1 MLFIKIFNTLNKIM
15 EKIEPGKYVELVYDL
30 YKVNPDGT
38 EELVHQTDAEDPEN
52 FIYGITR
59 GLVAPLEKDI
69 EGKTAGEEFDVKAG
83 ADEAFGERSEEYVAE
98 LEKDVFAVD
107 GKFDAEM
114 VKKGATLPMMT
125 ADGMRII
132 GTVLDVT
139 DTHVKMDF
147 NHPLAGYAVR
157 FKGKVLAVRDANPD
171 EIKMA
176 QGGGCG
182 CGCSHE
188 GCGDDCGCGDGN
200 SCGDSACHC

>member
-1 MLFIKIFNTLNKIM
+1 M

-30 YKVNPDGT
+30 YKVNPDGM

>member
-1 MLFIKIFNTLNKIM
+1 M
-15 EKIEPGKYVELVYDL
+15 EKIEPGKYVELSYDL
-30 YKVNPDGT
+30 YKVNADGS
-38 EELVHQTDAEDPEN
+38 EELVHQTDDEHPES

-69 EGKTAGEEFDVKAG
+69 EGKTDGEAFDVKAT
-83 ADEAFGERSEEYVAE
+83 ADEAFGERSDEYVAE
-98 LEKDVFAVD
+98 LEKDVFNVD
-107 GKFDAEM
+107 GKFDSEM
-114 VKKGATLPMMT
+114 VRKGATLPMMT
-125 ADGMRII
+125 SDGMRIV

-157 FKGKVLAVRDANPD
+157 FKGKVLKVREANPE

-188 GCGDDCGCGDGN
+188 DCGDDCGCGDGHG
-200 SCGDSACHC
+200 CGDGACHC

>member
-1 MLFIKIFNTLNKIM
+1 M

>member
-1 MLFIKIFNTLNKIM
+1 M

-200 SCGDSACHC
+200 SCGDTACHC

>member
-1 MLFIKIFNTLNKIM
+1 M

-69 EGKTAGEEFDVKAG
+69 EGKKAGEEFDVKAG